1 MLTGQKKF
9 GLTNNAL
16 KIVAMLTMLVDHI
29 GVYLYPNCEILR
41 IIGRIAFPIFAYMI
55 AEGCRYTKNRGEY
68 LGMIAALGV
77 VCQIVFFVAMG
88 SLYQGILITFSMS
101 ILCIYAIDYYVK
113 KQNAT
118 SCILMIF
125 VILEVFFLT
134 AVLPRMET
142 LGDYDVDYGL
152 VGIVLPIAVY
162 YMPSKIYKLAAVA
175 GLLLSMGLQDGGIYW
190 YALLSLPFLALYNGE
205 RGKYKLKYLFY
216 IFYPLHLVV
225 LFFVGIL
232 IGV

>member
-41 IIGRIAFPIFAYMI
+41 IIGRLAFPIFAYMI

-101 ILCIYAIDYYVK
+101 ILCIYAIDHFAK
-113 KQNAT
+113 KRNAT

-125 VILEVFFLT
+125 VIFEVFFLA
-134 AVLPRMET
+134 AVLPGLET

-152 VGIVLPIAVY
+152 VGILLPIVVY
-162 YMPSKIYKLAAVA
+162 YMPGKIYKLAAVA

-190 YALLSLPFLALYNGE
+190 YALLSLPLLALYNGE